1 MLKLMKYE
9 FRKWRTTL
17 LALLGGLVALEVG
30 FIVGLKL
37 DRPTLMT
44 VCLSLIGLLTFAA
57 FAYLTIAGI
66 AGYSQELREKS
77 GYLVFMAPVQPI
89 SIVLSKLLFIALVS
103 LASTALFGAAGYLDF
118 RALLG
123 KLNLD
128 AQTMDSMNALLR
140 FGLKTD
146 ATVQQIL
153 QMASFVAVSV
163 MLEVLLTMCTAY
175 LAITLSAT
183 LLQNKKGFL
192 KGLISIVLFV
202 ALSWG
207 SSWLAQKLLYT
218 RIEFGAEIDEFKR
231 TLGLSL
237 LLNFG
242 LCALFAGV
250 SAWLLDKKVDM

>member
-1 MLKLMKYE
+1 MSKYE
-9 FRKWRTTL
+9 QLARQLMEKIRSGIYPANTRLPTTMQL
-17 LALLGGLVALEVG
+17 CEEYGVSKITVKQAMDELEAHGLVSRRRGSGVFVKGLEPAVS
-30 FIVGLKL
+30 
-37 DRPTLMT
+37 P
-44 VCLSLIGLLTFAA
+44 IGGAW
-57 FAYLTIAGI
+57 
-66 AGYSQELREKS
+66 S
-77 GYLVFMAPVQPI
+77 P
-89 SIVLSKLLFIALVS
+89 
-103 LASTALFGAAGYLDF
+103 AS
-118 RALLG
+118 
-123 KLNLD
+123 
-128 AQTMDSMNALLR
+128 
-140 FGLKTD
+140 
-146 ATVQQIL
+146 
-153 QMASFVAVSV
+153 QMAGFTAASIL
-163 MLEVLLTMCTAY
+163 LEVLLTMCTAY

>member
-9 FRKWRTTL
+9 FRKWRVTL
-17 LALLGGLVALEVG
+17 LALLAGLAGLELG
-30 FIVGLKL
+30 FIIGLKL
-37 DRPTLMT
+37 DRPQLMT
-44 VCLSLIGLLTFAA
+44 VCFSLIVLLTFAA
-57 FAYLTIAGI
+57 FAYLVIAGI
-66 AGYSQELREKS
+66 AGYSQELREKC
-77 GYLVFMAPVQPI
+77 GYLIFMAPVRTI
-89 SIVLSKLLFIALVS
+89 SIVVSKLLFIALVA
-103 LASTALFGAAGYLDF
+103 LAATALFGTAGYLDF

-128 AQTMDSMNALLR
+128 AHTMESLNAMLR

-153 QMASFVAVSV
+153 QMAGFSAASV

-175 LAITLSAT
+175 LSITLSAT

-192 KGLISIVLFV
+192 RGLISILLFV

-207 SSWLAQKLLYT
+207 SSWLTQRLLYE
-218 RIEFGAEIDEFKR
+218 RINVGASIAEYKAVFG
-231 TLGLSL
+231 GSL
-237 LLNFG
+237 LLNFA
-242 LCALFAGV
+242 LCALFAGA